1 MLRPVYTVRLVG
13 PINGGGFE
21 KNRADLKICCTATDV
36 GPIFFEAA
44 AKNQADK
51 SHRVNRPLE
60 NEGFKVLW
68 DFNVQCDRIVEVRR
82 PDINKQ
88 AKEAMIIDVA
98 IPGDARV
105 KDKELEIIENY
116 QLLRE
121 EIRKLWKLKKVT
133 VVPVVIGAL
142 GAVCI

>member
-1 MLRPVYTVRLVG
+1 M
-13 PINGGGFE
+13 
-21 KNRADLKICCTATDV
+21 
-36 GPIFFEAA
+36 
-44 AKNQADK
+44 
-51 SHRVNRPLE
+51 
-60 NEGFKVLW
+60 
-68 DFNVQCDRIVEVRR
+68 IVEARR

-105 KDKELEIIENY
+105 KDKKLEIIENY

-142 GAVCI
+142 GAVSDKFDKHIEKLGITIRLEVI